1 VIGFAAPWVL
11 LGLAAAAL
19 PLLLHLFARRQPPT
33 IVFPATRYLAETA
46 RARHHRL
53 TLQHWLLL
61 LVRTLLVAALV
72 LAAAGPTWPSAGAGA
87 HAPAA
92 LTVVLDN
99 SLSSAAT
106 AGGTPVIERL
116 REVARGALAQAT
128 PGDGLWLLTADGVPR
143 AGTKGDL
150 LALVDRIE
158 AAPVRLDL
166 GRAIGLAREAMTG
179 DSRPASVLVVSDLQA
194 SALGP
199 ASGQGPVTVARVEA
213 PSVSNLGVSSID
225 PGRQPWGPEG
235 GVLVVSVG
243 GGHDTARTAA
253 LSVRIGTR
261 PPRQQLAR
269 GGATVSAPSGA
280 LTPGWRIASAELE
293 PDELRLDDRR
303 VTVVRIAPPAQ
314 VTWLSEDRFLATAL
328 DVLLQN
334 RRIVRGGE
342 LTIGTLGA
350 RRAIVMP
357 PIDPAGVGALNR
369 ALASRG
375 SRWRYGDA
383 VAQPGITDSSAILGR
398 YQVSRRFALV
408 PVGAAPPGVLAT
420 VGGAPWAVRSGELVL
435 LGSRLDP
442 DWTSLP
448 LSAGFVP
455 FVDYLVNRAARGDL
469 TVADIAPGDAYPLPD
484 AATAVSR
491 DGTLREI
498 EGGASFRAVE
508 TGVHFVLAGGDT
520 VGAIAVNPDPRE
532 SDLTA
537 ADDAAV
543 RGLWRGARVV
553 ASERAASAAFAAGGR
568 ADLRGPFLWIAA
580 LLALADAALA
590 GTRRRGRPSA

>member
-19 PLLLHLFARRQPPT
+19 PLFLHLFARRQPPT

-61 LVRTLLVAALV
+61 LVRTLLIAALV

-92 LTVVLDN
+92 LTIVLDN

-106 AGGTPVIERL
+106 AGGTPVIDRL
-116 REVARGALAQAT
+116 RDVARRVLEQAT
-128 PGDGLWLLTADGVPR
+128 SGDALWLLSADGVPR
-143 AGTKGDL
+143 AGTKEEL
-150 LALVDRIE
+150 LALVDRLE
-158 AAPVRLDL
+158 ATSLRLDL
-166 GRAIGLAREAMTG
+166 GRAIGLAREAMAG
-179 DSRPASVLVVSDLQA
+179 AGRPASVLMVSDLQA

-213 PSVSNLGVSSID
+213 PSVSNLGVTSID

-253 LSVRIGTR
+253 LSVRIGSR

-269 GGATVSAPSGA
+269 AGGTVSAPSGA
-280 LTPGWRIASAELE
+280 LSPGWRIASAELE

-303 VTVVRIAPPAQ
+303 ETVVRSAPPAQ
-314 VTWLSEDRFLATAL
+314 VTWLSDDRFLATAL

-334 RRIVRGGE
+334 RRIIRGSE
-342 LTIGTLGA
+342 LTMGALGA
-350 RRAIVMP
+350 RGSIVMP
-357 PIDPAGVGALNR
+357 PADPAQVGALNR

-375 SRWRYGDA
+375 AHWRFGD
-383 VAQPGITDSSAILGR
+383 VVLQPGITDSSAVIGR
-398 YQVSRRFALV
+398 HEVTRRVVLV
-408 PVGAAPPGVLAT
+408 PLGDPPSGVLAT
-420 VGGAPWAVRSGELVL
+420 MGGAPWVVRSDELVL

-442 DWTSLP
+442 DWTNLP

-532 SDLTA
+532 SDLTP

-543 RGLWRGARVV
+543 RGLWSGARVV

-568 ADLRGPFLWIAA
+568 ADLRGPFLWLAA

>member
-61 LVRTLLVAALV
+61 LVRTLLIAALV

-116 REVARGALAQAT
+116 REVARGALDQGT

-143 AGTKGDL
+143 AGTKADL
-150 LALVDRIE
+150 LTLVDRVE
-158 AAPVRLDL
+158 AVPVRLDL
-166 GRAIGLAREAMTG
+166 GRAIGLAREAMAG
-179 DSRPASVLVVSDLQA
+179 DTRPASVLVVSDLQA

-199 ASGQGPVTVARVEA
+199 ASGQGPVTVARVEV
-213 PSVSNLGVSSID
+213 PGVSNLGVSSID

-235 GVLVVSVG
+235 GVIVASVG
-243 GGHDTARTAA
+243 GGRDTARTAA
-253 LSVRIGTR
+253 LSVRIGSR

-280 LTPGWRIASAELE
+280 LAPGWRIASAELE

-303 VTVVRIAPPAQ
+303 ETVVRVAPPAQ
-314 VTWLSEDRFLATAL
+314 VTWLSDDRFLATAL

-342 LTIGTLGA
+342 LTMGSLGA
-350 RRAIVMP
+350 RRSIVMP
-357 PIDPAGVGALNR
+357 PSDPARVGALNR

-375 SRWRYGDA
+375 ARWRFGDA
-383 VAQPGITDSSAILGR
+383 IAQPGITDSSATLGR
-398 YQVSRRFALV
+398 YQVTRRYALV
-408 PVGAAPPGVLAT
+408 PVAGTPAGVLAT

-469 TVADIAPGDAYPLPD
+469 AVADVAPGDAYPLPD
-484 AATAVSR
+484 AATAVIR
-491 DGTLREI
+491 DGRRREV
-498 EGGASFRAVE
+498 EGGASFRASE
-508 TGVHFVLAGGDT
+508 TGVHFVLAGSDT

-553 ASERAASAAFAAGGR
+553 ASGRAASAAFAAGGR
-568 ADLRGPFLWIAA
+568 ADLRGPFLWLAA
-580 LLALADAALA
+580 VLALADAALA
-590 GTRRRGRPSA
+590 GTRRRGKPSV

>member
-1 VIGFAAPWVL
+1 MIGFAAPWVL
-11 LGLAAAAL
+11 VGLAAAAL

-61 LVRTLLVAALV
+61 LVRTLLIAAIV

-92 LTVVLDN
+92 LAVILDN
-99 SLSSAAT
+99 SLSSAVT
-106 AGGTPVIERL
+106 AGGTPVIDRL
-116 REVARGALAQAT
+116 REVARGALEQAT

-143 AGTKGDL
+143 AGTRADL

-166 GRAIGLAREAMTG
+166 GRAIGLAREAMAG
-179 DSRPASVLVVSDLQA
+179 DTRPASVLVVSDLQA

-199 ASGQGPVTVARVEA
+199 AAGEGPVTVARVEV
-213 PSVSNLGVSSID
+213 PIVSNLGVSSLD

-235 GVLVVSVG
+235 GVIVALVG

-253 LSVRIGTR
+253 LSLRIGNR

-280 LTPGWRIASAELE
+280 LAPGWRIASAELE

-303 VTVVRIAPPAQ
+303 ETVVRVAPPAQ
-314 VTWLSEDRFLATAL
+314 VTWLGEDRFLATAL

-342 LTIGTLGA
+342 LTMGSLGA
-350 RRAIVMP
+350 RRSIVMP
-357 PIDPAGVGALNR
+357 PSDPASVGALNR

-375 SRWRYGDA
+375 ARWRFGDA
-383 VAQPGITDSSAILGR
+383 IAQPGITDSSATLGR
-398 YQVSRRFALV
+398 YQVTRRHALV
-408 PVGAAPPGVLAT
+408 PVGGATAGVLAT
-420 VGGAPWAVRSGELVL
+420 VGGAPWVVRSGELVL

-491 DGTLREI
+491 DGNPREI
-498 EGGASFRAVE
+498 EGGASFRAAE
-508 TGVHFVLAGGDT
+508 TGVHFVLAGSDT

-553 ASERAASAAFAAGGR
+553 AAGRAASAAFAAGGR
-568 ADLRGPFLWIAA
+568 ADLRGPFLWLAA
-580 LLALADAALA
+580 ALALADAALA
-590 GTRRRGRPSA
+590 GTRRRAKPGA